1 MKVISLK
8 NKNEPNPPKAVRLI
22 SENRYEEKFLSSLI
36 RNTEDWDCYPHTESG
51 LIIRFYEGDDYGR
64 LIKLLYNND
73 IYICLKGADNA
84 L

>member
-8 NKNEPNPPKAVRLI
+8 NKNEPNPPKAVQLI
-22 SENRYEEKFLSSLI
+22 SENRYEENFLSSLI

-51 LIIRFYEGDDYGR
+51 LIVRFYEGDDYGR

>member
-22 SENRYEEKFLSSLI
+22 RENRYEENFLSTLI

-51 LIIRFYEGDDYGR
+51 LVVRFYEGDDYGR

>member
-22 SENRYEEKFLSSLI
+22 SENRYEENFLSTLI

-51 LIIRFYEGDDYGR
+51 LVVRCYVGDDYGR